1 MILISNQNI
10 ECEGVTKKA
19 VIFILMHPFNQ
30 QSKMVMPV
38 CTHQPE
44 YPQRKK
50 VKNRNKAW
58 VHVQGAGLTGREELK
73 KKRIKIYYV
82 QEQIPYDDVIF
93 IYENYV
99 LIKNK
104 IKTFLKTP

>member
-50 VKNRNKAW
+50 VKNRNKA
-58 VHVQGAGLTGREELK
+58 
-73 KKRIKIYYV
+73 
-82 QEQIPYDDVIF
+82 
-93 IYENYV
+93 
-99 LIKNK
+99 
-104 IKTFLKTP
+104 